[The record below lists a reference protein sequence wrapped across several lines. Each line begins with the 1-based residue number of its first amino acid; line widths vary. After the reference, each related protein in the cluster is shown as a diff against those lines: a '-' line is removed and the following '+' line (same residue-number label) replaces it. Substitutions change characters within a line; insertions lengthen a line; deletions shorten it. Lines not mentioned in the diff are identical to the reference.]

1 MRKHFLIS
9 TVVIFACACAP
20 EHRVPQAGAIR
31 DSLNAVAGARADV
44 AITQL
49 APGDW
54 TELFVFGPYSSSEVV
69 ARCVGSRVD
78 DAGIALRDDIDL
90 LIFRFA
96 DGSTVT
102 RAVPH
107 GSASFEAGAYSRDAT
122 FRVVRSPLG
131 PSTSLVPAAGL
142 TKRCGSRAIQ

>member
-1 MRKHFLIS
+1 M
-9 TVVIFACACAP
+9 IFASACAS
-20 EHRVPQAGAIR
+20 EHRAPQAGAIR

-54 TELFVFGPYSSSEVV
+54 TELFVFGPYSSPEVV

-78 DAGIALRDDIDL
+78 DAGIASRDDIDL

-102 RAVPH
+102 RAVPR
-107 GSASFEAGAYSRDAT
+107 GSTTFQAGAYSRDAT
-122 FRVVRSPLG
+122 FRVVRNPPG
-131 PSTSLVPAAGL
+131 PSTFLIPMAGL
-142 TKRCGSRAIQ
+142 TKHCSTRAIQ